1 MDKEDTNMVDKEKES
16 KQTEGTVE
24 LTEVPTQVAPAV
36 KLPTGEVVS
45 MEQYFVWLGQ
55 QIYEIKKS
63 VA

>member
-1 MDKEDTNMVDKEKES
+1 MDKEDTMVEKET
-16 KQTEGTVE
+16 KQTEDTVE
-24 LTEVPTQVAPAV
+24 LVEVPTQVGPAV
-36 KLPTGEVVS
+36 KLPTGEVIS

>member
-1 MDKEDTNMVDKEKES
+1 MVEKEKEKET
-16 KQTEGTVE
+16 KQTEDTVE
-24 LTEVPTQVAPAV
+24 LVEVPTQVGPAV
-36 KLPTGEVVS
+36 KLPDGEIVS

>member
-1 MDKEDTNMVDKEKES
+1 MDKEDTMVEKET
-16 KQTEGTVE
+16 KQTEDTVE
-24 LTEVPTQVAPAV
+24 LVEVPTQVGPAV

-45 MEQYFVWLGQ
+45 MEQYLVWLGK